1 MSGRLDGKVAI
12 ITGGGSGIG
21 RATRAH
27 VSSRERPG
35 GDRRPERG
43 GARRDRRARP
53 RAGATP
59 TGWPRCA
66 GTSRRRATW
75 RASSQLAVAR
85 FQGLDCVFNNAGV
98 GGAFGPIGETTAE
111 EWDFTFAVLVRGVFL
126 GIKHASNRMKAQG
139 RGGSI
144 ISTAS
149 IAGIGG
155 GGGPHA
161 YSAAKAAVVNLTR
174 SVSAELA
181 AHRIRVNAI
190 APGMI
195 RTPLATGH
203 REEAWDRLVREKQPW
218 PEPGLP
224 QHIADTALF
233 LAGEESR
240 FITGQVIVVDGGLTA
255 QGPDLFGH
263 DAGSHMLRKAGLNT
277 GSTGAARH
285 GARGPA
291 PLAPPPVRAEC
302 RLRFGR
308 VARRRPPTAST
319 TTT

>member
-1 MSGRLDGKVAI
+1 MSGRLEGKAAV

-21 RATRAH
+21 RATALTFLREGARVVIGDLNEAGLAETVALAGAQGTADRLAARRAD
-27 VSSRERPG
+27 VSSE
-35 GDRRPERG
+35 GDLSG
-43 GARRDRRARP
+43 
-53 RAGATP
+53 
-59 TGWPRCA
+59 
-66 GTSRRRATW
+66 
-75 RASSQLAVAR
+75 LVALSVER
-85 FQGLDCVFNNAGV
+85 FQGLDCIFNNAGI

-149 IAGIGG
+149 VAGLGG
-155 GGGPHA
+155 GAGPHA
-161 YSAAKAAVVNLTR
+161 YSGAKAAVANLTR

-203 REEAWDRLVREKQPW
+203 REEAWDRLVRAKQPW

-255 QGPDLFGH
+255 LGPDLFGH
-263 DAGSHMLRKAGLNT
+263 DAGSRMLRKAGLNT
-277 GSTGAARH
+277 GSTGVP
-285 GARGPA
+285 GT
-291 PLAPPPVRAEC
+291 VRE
-302 RLRFGR
+302 
-308 VARRRPPTAST
+308 VPRP
-319 TTT
+319 

>member
-1 MSGRLDGKVAI
+1 MSGRLEGKSAV

-21 RATRAH
+21 RATALTFLREGARVVIGDLNEAGLAETVALAGAQGTADRLAARRAD
-27 VSSRERPG
+27 VSSE
-35 GDRRPERG
+35 GDL
-43 GARRDRRARP
+43 
-53 RAGATP
+53 AGLVA
-59 TGWPRCA
+59 
-66 GTSRRRATW
+66 
-75 RASSQLAVAR
+75 LAVER
-85 FQGLDCVFNNAGV
+85 FQGLDCIFNNAGV

-149 IAGIGG
+149 VAGLGG
-155 GGGPHA
+155 GAGPHA
-161 YSAAKAAVVNLTR
+161 YSGAKAAVANLTR

-203 REEAWDRLVREKQPW
+203 REEAWDRLVRDKQPW

-255 QGPDLFGH
+255 LGPDLFGH
-263 DAGSHMLRKAGLNT
+263 DAGSRMLRKAGLNT
-277 GSTGAARH
+277 GSTGVP
-285 GARGPA
+285 GT
-291 PLAPPPVRAEC
+291 VREIP
-302 RLRFGR
+302 
-308 VARRRPPTAST
+308 RP
-319 TTT
+319 

>member
-1 MSGRLDGKVAI
+1 VSGRLDGKVAI

-21 RATRAH
+21 RATALTFLRENARVVIGDLNEAGLAETIALARVQGHADRLASLRGDVSTEAH
-27 VSSRERPG
+27 V
-35 GDRRPERG
+35 
-43 GARRDRRARP
+43 
-53 RAGATP
+53 AGLVA
-59 TGWPRCA
+59 
-66 GTSRRRATW
+66 
-75 RASSQLAVAR
+75 LAVER

-98 GGAFGPIGETTAE
+98 GGAFGPVGETTAE
-111 EWDFTFAVLVRGVFL
+111 EWDFTFAVLARGVFL
-126 GIKHASNRMKAQG
+126 GIKHASIRMKAQG

-149 IAGIGG
+149 IAGVGG
-155 GGGPHA
+155 GAGPHA

-174 SVSAELA
+174 SVSTELA

-203 REEAWDRLVREKQPW
+203 RAEAWDRLVREKQPW

-263 DAGSHMLRKAGLNT
+263 DADSRLLRKAGLNT
-277 GSTGAARH
+277 GSTGLP
-285 GARGPA
+285 GT
-291 PLAPPPVRAEC
+291 VRE
-302 RLRFGR
+302 
-308 VARRRPPTAST
+308 VPRP
-319 TTT
+319 

>member
-21 RATRAH
+21 RATTLTFLRESARVVIGDLNEAGLAETVALARAQGHADRLAALRGDVSAELH
-27 VSSRERPG
+27 V
-35 GDRRPERG
+35 
-43 GARRDRRARP
+43 
-53 RAGATP
+53 AGLVE
-59 TGWPRCA
+59 
-66 GTSRRRATW
+66 
-75 RASSQLAVAR
+75 LAVER

-98 GGAFGPIGETTAE
+98 GGAFGPIGETTGE

-144 ISTAS
+144 INTAS
-149 IAGIGG
+149 VAGIGG
-155 GGGPHA
+155 GAGPHA
-161 YSAAKAAVVNLTR
+161 YSAAKAAVANLTR
-174 SVSAELA
+174 SVSTELA

-203 REEAWDRLVREKQPW
+203 REDAWDRLVREKQPW

-263 DAGSHMLRKAGLNT
+263 DESSRMLRKAGLNT
-277 GSTGAARH
+277 GSTGLP
-285 GARGPA
+285 GS
-291 PLAPPPVRAEC
+291 VRE
-302 RLRFGR
+302 
-308 VARRRPPTAST
+308 VRRP
-319 TTT
+319 

>member
-1 MSGRLDGKVAI
+1 MSGRLDGKVAV

-21 RATRAH
+21 RATALTFLRESARVVIGDLNEAGLAETVALARAQGHAERLAALRGDVSAEPH
-27 VSSRERPG
+27 V
-35 GDRRPERG
+35 
-43 GARRDRRARP
+43 
-53 RAGATP
+53 AGLVA
-59 TGWPRCA
+59 
-66 GTSRRRATW
+66 
-75 RASSQLAVAR
+75 LAVER
-85 FQGLDCVFNNAGV
+85 FQGLDCIFNNAGL
-98 GGAFGPIGETTAE
+98 GGAFGPIGETTVD
-111 EWDFTFAVLVRGVFL
+111 EWDFTLAVLARGVFL
-126 GIKHASNRMKAQG
+126 GIKHASNRLKTQG

-149 IAGIGG
+149 IAGVGG
-155 GGGPHA
+155 GAGPHA
-161 YSAAKAAVVNLTR
+161 YSAAKAAVANLTR
-174 SVSAELA
+174 SVSIELA

-203 REEAWDRLVREKQPW
+203 REEAWARLVRDKQPW

-263 DAGSHMLRKAGLNT
+263 DANSRLLRKAGLNT
-277 GSTGAARH
+277 GSTGLP
-285 GARGPA
+285 GT
-291 PLAPPPVRAEC
+291 VREVPRA
-302 RLRFGR
+302 
-308 VARRRPPTAST
+308 
-319 TTT
+319 